1 MVARQRTQEA
11 KIRRDIAFNT
21 ENILQKELKAQ
32 TELLAFETKMQ
43 SLHPAQELYNQNVLA
58 YKNAGVKL
66 TRENLAFIEE
76 ETLKQQEL
84 ANTLELKQGLQESI
98 SSNITR
104 AFESIA
110 DGSMNAKQA
119 FSEMARAMLAD
130 LAQLITRAFVLQ
142 TLLPSI
148 TGGLTTAA
156 ATSAPTQAASS
167 TAVPGSNYYVGGT
180 RLQSLRRGGIAEPYS
195 NGGIARGRD
204 AGYPAI
210 LHGTEAVVPL
220 PNGREI
226 PVEMVGG
233 ASGTNNVSVNISMDN
248 QGGAQQQNT
257 ADNNQMRDL
266 GLAISGAV
274 QEELQKQKR
283 PGGIL
288 SPYGAA

>member
-1 MVARQRTQEA
+1 
-11 KIRRDIAFNT
+11 
-21 ENILQKELKAQ
+21 
-32 TELLAFETKMQ
+32 
-43 SLHPAQELYNQNVLA
+43 
-58 YKNAGVKL
+58 
-66 TRENLAFIEE
+66 
-76 ETLKQQEL
+76 
-84 ANTLELKQGLQESI
+84 
-98 SSNITR
+98 
-104 AFESIA
+104 
-110 DGSMNAKQA
+110 MNAKQA
-119 FSEMARAMLAD
+119 CSEMARAMLAD
-130 LAQLITRAFVLQ
+130 LAQLITSAFVLQ

-156 ATSAPTQAASS
+156 ATSAPTQAASKA
-167 TAVPGSNYYVGGT
+167 AVPGRDYYVGGT
-180 RLQSLRRGGIAEPYS
+180 RLQRLRRGGIAEPYS